1 MFFGAT
7 AFGQAPFGDVG
18 ETASVITVT
27 PAGQSLT
34 LTLSNA
40 YSVQKTHFVNGFSL
54 NVGLGSVN
62 INTQMQVNGQSATI
76 ALNSPTVIADG
87 TIHLPANSLGMTISL
102 GAETG
107 RVLKEQQG
115 FSLTS
120 ATSGAQSVS
129 GTSLLTVSG
138 NSLTSSVGT
147 VALGPGITAP
157 SALTSQ
163 VTGLPAADVT
173 KVVTVVN
180 VGGQNIFVIDGV
192 QKPTLNLVKG
202 RRYIFDQSNETNAT
216 HPLRFITTAGVPIT
230 DGVVVTGTPGQA
242 GANVAFTVPFNTFE
256 TIRYYCTTHGL
267 AMGNTIDIEGV
278 KVKLAPV
285 AAVSGLSMT
294 ASVNSVIPGWNALVS
309 GQSVTLSVN
318 SVGQGYGVNVSGNS
332 LTTAVGTTSTFTFSD
347 VDDTTTATIPL
358 TPVDTTVAGG
368 GSWTEVDESG
378 AGTIEGEAA

>member
-18 ETASVITVT
+18 ESASVITVT

-256 TIRYYCTTHGL
+256 TIR
-267 AMGNTIDIEGV
+267 
-278 KVKLAPV
+278 
-285 AAVSGLSMT
+285 
-294 ASVNSVIPGWNALVS
+294 
-309 GQSVTLSVN
+309 
-318 SVGQGYGVNVSGNS
+318 
-332 LTTAVGTTSTFTFSD
+332 
-347 VDDTTTATIPL
+347 
-358 TPVDTTVAGG
+358 
-368 GSWTEVDESG
+368 
-378 AGTIEGEAA
+378 